1 MKRFL
6 LNLAAFLALGASA
19 FALLFV
25 VVILL
30 NRQALDS
37 CRLSPDVESV
47 ILGESHTAWAIDDA
61 AVPGVRNI
69 SLNAEGY
76 KYTYLKLRHLL
87 STEPQLR
94 RVYLAFSYN
103 NLSDYFDA
111 YATGPLF
118 RFFAERYIGV
128 LSLRDYFELVRRSP
142 RTAPDLFLRLV
153 RGGLTNG
160 VRQRCVLYGSFSDE
174 PRTET
179 FRAESMQER
188 IIEQYY
194 SGSALRGQSAQNRDY
209 LERIIQL
216 VRANDLEL
224 VALNTPLHP
233 EYEKRIPDRFREWY
247 NGILSQ
253 YGIPSYEF
261 AGHGLGDAGFLP
273 DGDHTN
279 YNGARVATR
288 LFAEYHLAHP
298 LPSVAPGP

>member
-1 MKRFL
+1 MKKL
-6 LNLAAFLALGASA
+6 LLKLAAFLALGASA
-19 FALLFV
+19 FALLFAV
-25 VVILL
+25 VVLM

-37 CRLSPDVESV
+37 CRLGPDVESV

-76 KYTYLKLRHLL
+76 KYTYLKLQYLL
-87 STEPQLR
+87 RTEPQLR

-111 YATGPLF
+111 YATGPIF

-128 LSLRDYFELVRRSP
+128 LSPRDYFELVRKSP
-142 RTAPDLFLRLV
+142 RTAPDLFMRVV
-153 RGGLTNG
+153 RGGLSNG
-160 VRQRCVLYGSFSDE
+160 VRQRCVLYGTFSSE
-174 PRTET
+174 PMTET
-179 FRAESMQER
+179 FRPESMEAR

-194 SGSALRGQSAQNRDY
+194 SGSVLRGQSVHNRDY

-216 VRANDLEL
+216 ARAHNLEL

-233 EYEKRIPDRFREWY
+233 EYEKRIPGRFREWHD
-247 NGILSQ
+247 GILLQ
-253 YGIPSYEF
+253 YGIPSYDF

-279 YNGARVATR
+279 YAGAMVATR
-288 LFAEYHLAHP
+288 LFAEYHRTHP
-298 LPSVAPGP
+298 LPFAATAP